1 MYKRVKSSSSPITCG
16 VPQGSIL
23 GPLMFIIYINDLEEL
38 LDDSLL
44 SLYADDTALYAS
56 SSSHIDLMLKLRVEV
71 ESVSEW
77 LKANRLTANVAKT
90 KYVIYGSHHNLRDS
104 YDYNLDINGEKI
116 ERVHSMEYLGVTLD
130 DKLSFDE
137 HITTVH
143 SKAVT
148 KLGLIRKSRH
158 FLDQSTAPLLYQ
170 TLLIPQLNYSDI
182 VYDTTSMTNKNKL
195 QIIQNCALGMIL
207 KCDKYTLIE

>member
-1 MYKRVKSSSSPITCG
+1 
-16 VPQGSIL
+16 
-23 GPLMFIIYINDLEEL
+23 MFIIYINDLEEL

-182 VYDTTSMTNKNKL
+182 VYDTTSMTNKNKV
-195 QIIQNCALGMIL
+195 QITQNCALGMIL